1 MGILNNNKDGIFLE
15 TKVLEIMGVFH
26 VLFLAPEHS
35 DVQRNVFSEALLDEI
50 YAAELQK
57 LMDKQLRPTSDMFLK
72 LSHIVFDVEQKT
84 ITIAKGIL
92 MLTQIADTADYYEQ
106 RLLMGVARL

>member
-1 MGILNNNKDGIFLE
+1 
-15 TKVLEIMGVFH
+15 
-26 VLFLAPEHS
+26 
-35 DVQRNVFSEALLDEI
+35 
-50 YAAELQK
+50 
-57 LMDKQLRPTSDMFLK
+57 MFLK

-92 MLTQIADTADYYEQ
+92 MLIQIADTVLYYEQ

>member
-1 MGILNNNKDGIFLE
+1 
-15 TKVLEIMGVFH
+15 
-26 VLFLAPEHS
+26 
-35 DVQRNVFSEALLDEI
+35 
-50 YAAELQK
+50 
-57 LMDKQLRPTSDMFLK
+57 MDKQLRPTSDMFLK

-92 MLTQIADTADYYEQ
+92 MLIQIADTVLYYEQ